1 MAIKF
6 MSIFSKLLAKLC
18 YCFRGFPYIV
28 LLTYHNKL
36 INTSY
41 NYCSMLNLS
50 WFIIVMIKK
59 FVSRNIYV
67 HTSRHEFFL
76 QGWIMHTKVSAEAI
90 EMFQGSLCKENIIQQ
105 TLWWHGINAFCF
117 RSWHILRLMN
127 RVLLDTKCLNNIWFT

>member
-6 MSIFSKLLAKLC
+6 MSIFSKLLGKLC
-18 YCFRGFPYIV
+18 YCFRCFPYIV
-28 LLTYHNKL
+28 ILKYHNKL
-36 INTSY
+36 INASY
-41 NYCSMLNLS
+41 NYRSMLNLS

-67 HTSRHEFFL
+67 HTSRHGFFL

-105 TLWWHGINAFCF
+105 TLWWHGVNAFCY
-117 RSWHILRLMN
+117 RSWHILRSMN
-127 RVLLDTKCLNNIWFT
+127 RVLLDTKCLNNILFT

>member
-18 YCFRGFPYIV
+18 YCFRCFPYTVI
-28 LLTYHNKL
+28 LTYHNKL

-41 NYCSMLNLS
+41 NYCSMLDLS
-50 WFIIVMIKK
+50 WFIIVMITK

-76 QGWIMHTKVSAEAI
+76 QGWIMHTKVSAETI
-90 EMFQGSLCKENIIQQ
+90 EMFQGSLCKENIKQQ
-105 TLWWHGINAFCF
+105 TLGWHGINAFCF
-117 RSWHILRLMN
+117 RSWHILRWMN
-127 RVLLDTKCLNNIWFT
+127 RVLLDTKCLNNVWFT